1 MNSIAIA
8 ALESAEAVPVS
19 RVRRVAR
26 KVFRATER
34 GLAILGL
41 VLLIYFAG
49 FDLHMMTS
57 GSMSPTL
64 KGNGKPGSDWVLS
77 ERITHWFRTPRRWEL
92 IAFRNAEGL
101 QIMKRV
107 VGLPGEKVVLKK
119 DGTFWIN
126 GAAIER
132 PAAIAETKYFAWGA
146 LAAEHSAGSETGY
159 FVLGDDSKDSQDSR
173 WEKPVE
179 PDFVNGRPLL
189 VVWPLSRLG
198 FINP

>member
-1 MNSIAIA
+1 MTSIVLAAPQATAIV
-8 ALESAEAVPVS
+8 LES
-19 RVRRVAR
+19 RRRRILR
-26 KVFRATER
+26 KLFRATER

-41 VLLIYFAG
+41 ILLIYFAG
-49 FDLHMMTS
+49 FDLHTMTS

-77 ERITHWFRTPRRWEL
+77 ERVTHFFRAPRRWEL

-119 DGTFWIN
+119 DGTFLVD
-126 GAAIER
+126 GAAVER
-132 PAAIAETKYFAWGA
+132 PAAIAQTKYYAWGA
-146 LAAEHSAGSETGY
+146 LAAEHSAGSDTGY

-179 PDFVNGRPLL
+179 PDAMNGRPLL
-189 VVWPLSRLG
+189 VVWPLSRFG
-198 FINP
+198 FVNP